1 MGVGFA
7 WKPFRECPGSLVWS
21 RGGLGDSLTN
31 RNMDMTDF
39 VLECRHCA
47 NKAPMEILVQKSFVE
62 QHEDDQD
69 PMFPLQWDTGF
80 IYQVLRCYSC
90 KNVTVYELAVH
101 TGLDPEY
108 IDRSSDKVLYP
119 CGPESP
125 GALPGPVQA
134 AWDAAMRVRKVDPN
148 AFSVLLGR
156 VLDVIC
162 VHENAKGDSL
172 YKRIEHLA
180 AERIFPEHLTKA
192 AHGLR
197 KLRNFGAHGD
207 LGHLDEADAPL
218 LQSLCAALLMHL
230 YTVPALAKDAE
241 ERLEKLK

>member
-1 MGVGFA
+1 M
-7 WKPFRECPGSLVWS
+7 EI
-21 RGGLGDSLTN
+21 
-31 RNMDMTDF
+31 TDF

-47 NKAPMEILVQKSFVE
+47 NKAPMEILVQKSLVE
-62 QHEDDQD
+62 QYEDEGD
-69 PMFPLQWDTGF
+69 PMFPVQWDAGF

-90 KNVTVYELAVH
+90 KDVSVYQLAVH

-108 IDRSSDKVLYP
+108 SDRSYDKILYP

-125 GALPGPVQA
+125 GGLPSAVQA
-134 AWDAAMRVRKVDPN
+134 AWNAALRVRKVDPN
-148 AFSVLLGR
+148 AFAVLLGR
-156 VLDVIC
+156 VLELIC
-162 VHENAKGDSL
+162 TYENAKGDGL

-180 AERIFPEHLTKA
+180 AARNFPEHLTRA

-230 YTVPALAKDAE
+230 YTVPALAKDAD
-241 ERLEKLK
+241 ERLEKLKSNEDGT

>member
-1 MGVGFA
+1 
-7 WKPFRECPGSLVWS
+7 
-21 RGGLGDSLTN
+21 
-31 RNMDMTDF
+31 MTDF
-39 VLECRHCA
+39 VLECRHCG
-47 NKAPMEILVQKSFVE
+47 NKAPMEILVLKSFVE
-62 QHEDDQD
+62 QHEDHSD
-69 PMFPLQWDTGF
+69 PRFPLQWDAGF

-90 KNVTVYELAVH
+90 KDVTVYQVAVH

-108 IDRSSDKVLYP
+108 IDRSYDTILYP
-119 CGPESP
+119 SATESP
-125 GALPGPVQA
+125 RALPKPIQA

-162 VHENAKGDSL
+162 AEENARGDTL
-172 YKRIEHLA
+172 YKRVEQLA
-180 AERIFPEHLTKA
+180 VEKIFPEHLTKA

-207 LGHLDEADAPL
+207 LGQLSESDAPL

-230 YTVPALAKDAE
+230 YTVPTLARDAE
-241 ERLEKLK
+241 ERLEMLKDL

>member
-1 MGVGFA
+1 
-7 WKPFRECPGSLVWS
+7 
-21 RGGLGDSLTN
+21 
-31 RNMDMTDF
+31 MDMTDF

-47 NKAPMEILVQKSFVE
+47 NKAPMEILLQKSLVE
-62 QHEDDQD
+62 EHEDSPDGV
-69 PMFPLQWDTGF
+69 FPIQWDAGF

-90 KNVTVYELAVH
+90 NDVTVYQLAVH

-108 IDRSSDKVLYP
+108 IDRSYDKILYP

-125 GALPGPVQA
+125 GALPSPVQA
-134 AWDAAMRVRKVDPN
+134 AWDAAMRVRKIDPN

-162 VHENAKGDSL
+162 VHENAKGDNL
-172 YKRIEHLA
+172 YDRIERLA
-180 AERIFPEHLTKA
+180 AEGKFPEHLTKA

-207 LGHLDEADAPL
+207 LGHLDKADAPL

-241 ERLEKLK
+241 ERLQRLK